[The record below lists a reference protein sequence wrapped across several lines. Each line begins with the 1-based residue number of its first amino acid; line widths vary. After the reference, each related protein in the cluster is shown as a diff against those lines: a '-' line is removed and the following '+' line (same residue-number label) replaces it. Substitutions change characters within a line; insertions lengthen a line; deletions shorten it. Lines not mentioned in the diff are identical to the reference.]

1 MLTISAHCYFV
12 SLRYFKSVKCYIYY
26 SIFSLCLAFTGASHI
41 ITPYNKF
48 FHISLVLVH
57 WLALQKGWSEH
68 TIQIIMRTNINFLW
82 VVLCKFVIIILYRV
96 QKLSLLEELP
106 NILKNQSLLHFL
118 LKKIRNVL

>member
-1 MLTISAHCYFV
+1 MLIISAHCYFV

-41 ITPYNKF
+41 TPYNNF
-48 FHISLVLVH
+48 FHISLVLVQ

-68 TIQIIMRTNINFLW
+68 TIQVIIKTNINFFC
-82 VVLCKFVIIILYRV
+82 VVLCEFVITILYQV